1 MIIASLKDTLH
12 NKKLKPGWREWPKNP
27 MRLKTSLCNNYGSER
42 IFKMPE
48 PNGLGKGSSL

>member
-1 MIIASLKDTLH
+1 MIVASLKDALH

-48 PNGLGKGSSL
+48 PNSLGKGSSL